1 MFDLNET
8 QLTTY
13 NYLLAGTRAVYS
25 GVIITEDANG
35 SLHGPFGLLMHTPKI
50 AENWI
55 NLQLGV
61 TSLLTP
67 TESEAAVLGV
77 LSVTKAA
84 YGIYAH
90 AILAERAGY
99 TAAQVKAMLAGTC
112 PSGITKRQAA
122 CWTLAVKLAQT
133 RGPLDSVSFQE
144 ASDVLGTESVAAAIH
159 QAAAFMYT
167 SIMLNAGDVG
177 LPAGVEL

>member
-1 MFDLNET
+1 MTNRPT
-8 QLTTY
+8 P
-13 NYLLAGTRAVYS
+13 R
-25 GVIITEDANG
+25 
-35 SLHGPFGLLMHTPKI
+35 HTPQI
-50 AENWI
+50 ASNWI

-67 TESEAAVLGV
+67 TESEAAILGV
-77 LSVTKAA
+77 LSITKAA
-84 YGIYAH
+84 YGLYAH

-99 TAAQVKAMLAGTC
+99 TAAQVKAMLSGSC
-112 PSGITKRQAA
+112 PSDITKRQAA

-133 RGPLDSVSFQE
+133 RGPLDGVAFKE
-144 ASDVLGTESVAAAIH
+144 ASDVLGTESLAAVIH
-159 QAAAFMYT
+159 QVAAFMYT